1 MLQRLADKVRKSSI
15 RARIL
20 AGFFLI
26 VVTFAGAS
34 LVAVEQ
40 MRRIREDLR
49 LVHGGYLALT
59 RLVTQVRAHQ
69 ELKDDALKRAVA
81 EPDAGARRPLLTY
94 AQSFYP
100 RVIRDRLQKATA
112 LAQSLRNQGLSP
124 QDDNFMKGV
133 IEQVQRASARH
144 DETNLAA
151 SAVLAAISRADE
163 KQPEAPGPVPEEP
176 PRDDESVVDGGALAD
191 AGVRLTDTSVPTTNL
206 ERPLDDDVLGRGQ
219 IPLDIVSNYRG
230 ATERFSREVSA
241 LSLKLEGK
249 IAGAILQA
257 ERNERDAYERVVL
270 LSLLALGVGAGILLA
285 INRAMRPIRLL
296 LESARALA
304 RGSRNVEVEIDSHD
318 EIGALATEFNS
329 MARALFEREQA
340 VARQNDDLKRL
351 KNFSD
356 DVIRSV
362 RVGIVVVDE
371 EGRVRAANPA
381 ARSVFRLALVDV
393 EGRPLRDLQLPDPL
407 PTLLDALEQAQE
419 TGEIAMFPL
428 QKIGDKIV
436 DVSLIPV
443 RDKSG
448 VSSRDVLLLGEDVTA
463 REETRER
470 LVQSERLAAIGRL
483 AAQITHEIRN
493 PLSSVALNIDLLGD
507 DVSSLPASRQEEAAS
522 ILKAVGDEV
531 DRLTQITEGYLRFAR
546 LPAPSQVPGDVGDVL
561 ADLAAF
567 SQGEAASKG
576 VMVELAVDDQ
586 LPPIAFDGARLRQA
600 LLNLLLNAFE
610 AAQKGGTVRL
620 KAMATKTGARLSVED
635 TGPGVPEDIREQLFE
650 PFFTTKENGT
660 GLGLTL
666 TREVVMEHGGA
677 LHVDASPLGGAAFHI
692 DLVASKG
699 KASTSPLFV
708 DDDEGGEDEV
718 AGSSDL
724 L

>member
-1 MLQRLADKVRKSSI
+1 MLQRLAEKVRKSSI

-40 MRRIREDLR
+40 MHRIREDLR

-81 EPDAGARRPLLTY
+81 EPDAQARRPLLTY

-124 QDDNFMKGV
+124 QDDAFMRGV
-133 IEQVQRASARH
+133 IEQVQQASTRH
-144 DETNLAA
+144 DETNRAA
-151 SAVLAAISRADE
+151 AAVLAAISTPD
-163 KQPEAPGPVPEEP
+163 APEP
-176 PRDDESVVDGGALAD
+176 PTAPEPPNDAGDEGDPSAVDGGPSLDGGQSAQ
-191 AGVRLTDTSVPTTNL
+191 DTSAAATNL
-206 ERPLDDDVLGRGQ
+206 ERTLEDDVLGRGK
-219 IPLDIVSNYRG
+219 IPPEIVAEYRG

-304 RGSRNVEVEIDSHD
+304 RGSRNVVVEIDSHD

-329 MARALFEREQA
+329 MARALGEREQA

-419 TGEIAMFPL
+419 TGEVAMFPL

-507 DVSSLPASRQEEAAS
+507 DVSSLPPARQEEAAA

-666 TREVVMEHGGA
+666 TREVVMEHGGE
-677 LHVDASPLGGAAFHI
+677 LHVDKSPLGGAAFHI
-692 DLVASKG
+692 DLVAT
-699 KASTSPLFV
+699 KAPSEAAPLFM
-708 DDDEGGEDEV
+708 DDDD
-718 AGSSDL
+718 DDRDRTRP
-724 L
+724 